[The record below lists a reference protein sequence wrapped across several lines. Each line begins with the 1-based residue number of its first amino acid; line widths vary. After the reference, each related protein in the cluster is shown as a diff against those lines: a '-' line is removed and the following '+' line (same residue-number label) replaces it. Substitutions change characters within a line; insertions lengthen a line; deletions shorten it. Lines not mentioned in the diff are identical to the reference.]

1 MILIPIWLFV
11 ILSILSAIG
20 GVAILLMIFAYMRVK
35 QYENEK
41 DNEIAERLEKNYGTR
56 EER

>member
-1 MILIPIWLFV
+1 MITIPLWLFV

-20 GVAILLMIFAYMRVK
+20 GMALLLTIFAHIRVK

-56 EER
+56 EE

>member
-1 MILIPIWLFV
+1 MITIPLWLFV

-20 GVAILLMIFAYMRVK
+20 GMALLLTIYAYMRVK

-56 EER
+56 EK

>member
-11 ILSILSAIG
+11 ILSILSAVG
-20 GVAILLMIFAYMRVK
+20 GVAILLMIYAHMRIR

-41 DNEIAERLEKNYGTR
+41 EKEVAERLEKKYGTR
-56 EER
+56 EE